1 MPSFSTP
8 FDASS
13 IQPQDRSPLPA
24 GPYLVRIIHSEFRP
38 TRDGTGKYLLL
49 ELEVLEGPYTGRR
62 LFDRI
67 NLVNLNPKAQQIAEQ
82 TLAAICHA
90 VGKVQVIS
98 SEELHHIPL
107 IAEVRLDPA
116 RGGYDESNS
125 VKRYSARGQDGTAS
139 PAAPAPRPAPSAPAA
154 AAPATAA
161 AAGVPWKRRA

>member
-1 MPSFSTP
+1 MPNFAFP

-24 GPYLVRIIHSEFRP
+24 GPYLVQIIHSEFRP
-38 TRDGTGKYLLL
+38 TKDGTGKYLLL

-67 NLVNLNPKAQQIAEQ
+67 NLVNPNPKAQQIAEQ
-82 TLAAICHA
+82 TLAAICRA

-116 RGGYDESNS
+116 KGGYDESNS
-125 VKRYSARGQDGTAS
+125 IKRYSARGQDGTAS

-154 AAPATAA
+154 AAAPATA

>member
-1 MPSFSTP
+1 MPNFAFP

-24 GPYLVRIIHSEFRP
+24 GPYLVQIVHSEFRP
-38 TRDGTGKYLLL
+38 TKNGLGKYLLL
-49 ELEVLEGPYTGRR
+49 ELEVLEGPHTGRR

-67 NLVNLNPKAQQIAEQ
+67 NLVNPNTMAQQIAEQ
-82 TLAAICHA
+82 ILAAICRA

-107 IAEVRLDPA
+107 IAEVRVDPA

-125 VKRYSARGQDGTAS
+125 VKRYSARGQADSAS

-154 AAPATAA
+154 AAPA
-161 AAGVPWKRRA
+161 AGVPWKRRA